1 MNYSIRLIPILG
13 FMVGLNYLDFS
24 GGESEYDNLDVDT
37 LGSRKELQIG
47 IGLFIIQIVW

>member
-13 FMVGLNYLDFS
+13 FMIGLNYLSWD
-24 GGESEYDNLDVDT
+24 ESEYDDLDI

-47 IGLFIIQIVW
+47 LGLFILQIVW

>member
-13 FMVGLNYLDFS
+13 FMVGLNYLSWD
-24 GGESEYDNLDVDT
+24 ESEYDNLDVDT

>member
-13 FMVGLNYLDFS
+13 FMIGLNYLDFS
-24 GGESEYDNLDVDT
+24 GGESEYDDLDI

-47 IGLFIIQIVW
+47 LGLFILQIVW

>member
-24 GGESEYDNLDVDT
+24 GGESEYDDLEIF
-37 LGSRKELQIG
+37 GSKKELQIG
-47 IGLFIIQIVW
+47 LGLFILQIVW